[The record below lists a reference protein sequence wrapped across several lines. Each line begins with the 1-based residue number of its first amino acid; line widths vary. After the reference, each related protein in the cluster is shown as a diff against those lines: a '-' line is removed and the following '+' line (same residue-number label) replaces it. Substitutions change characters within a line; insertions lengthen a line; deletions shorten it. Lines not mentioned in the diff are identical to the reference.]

1 MGDDRYHS
9 DIEFLPP
16 PNPNDILALD
26 AIKWTYE
33 RSQTG
38 NIDPEKESIFSVY
51 DVSDEL
57 LEQYQSHFPYK
68 VAVRWQVV
76 TGDLPI
82 HYDWGT
88 SSDKYLYLTDTGGDD
103 VKTEFYSE
111 LDDDPIEG
119 GSIEGDGIDIEGRT
133 LIKTIQE
140 VPNSWFKIN
149 VKTPHRVV
157 GITRPR
163 IALIIRPSVLAFH
176 ERKGP
181 LCP

>member
-1 MGDDRYHS
+1 MGEDHYHS
-9 DIEFLPP
+9 DIKFLPP
-16 PNPNDILALD
+16 PNPHDIVALD
-26 AIKWTYE
+26 AIRAQGNICPTA
-33 RSQTG
+33 
-38 NIDPEKESIFSVY
+38 NIDPEKESIFAVY

-57 LEQYQSHFPYK
+57 LEEYQSHFPYK
-68 VAVRWQVV
+68 VAVRWQIV
-76 TGDLPI
+76 TADLPI

-119 GSIEGDGIDIEGRT
+119 GSLDIEGRT

-140 VPNSWFKIN
+140 VPNSWFRIN

>member
-16 PNPNDILALD
+16 PNPHDIVALD
-26 AIKWTYE
+26 AIRAQGNICPTA
-33 RSQTG
+33 
-38 NIDPEKESIFSVY
+38 NIDPEKESIFAVY

-68 VAVRWQVV
+68 VAVRWQIV
-76 TGDLPI
+76 TADLPI

-119 GSIEGDGIDIEGRT
+119 GSLDIEGRT

-140 VPNSWFKIN
+140 VPNSWFRIN

-163 IALIIRPSVLAFH
+163 IALIIRPTVLAFH

>member
-16 PNPNDILALD
+16 PNPHDIVALD
-26 AIKWTYE
+26 AIRAQGIICPTA
-33 RSQTG
+33 
-38 NIDPEKESIFSVY
+38 NIDPEKESIFAVY

-68 VAVRWQVV
+68 VAVRWQIV

-119 GSIEGDGIDIEGRT
+119 GSLDIEGRT

-140 VPNSWFKIN
+140 VPNSWFRIN

-163 IALIIRPSVLAFH
+163 IALIIRPTVLAFH

>member
-1 MGDDRYHS
+1 MGEDHYHS
-9 DIEFLPP
+9 DIKFLPP
-16 PNPNDILALD
+16 PNPHDIVALD
-26 AIKWTYE
+26 AIRAQGNICPTA
-33 RSQTG
+33 
-38 NIDPEKESIFSVY
+38 NIDPEKESIFAVY

-68 VAVRWQVV
+68 VAVRWQIV
-76 TGDLPI
+76 TADLPI

-119 GSIEGDGIDIEGRT
+119 GSLDIEGRT

-140 VPNSWFKIN
+140 VPNSWFRIN
-149 VKTPHRVV
+149 VKSPHRVV

>member
-1 MGDDRYHS
+1 MDEDHYHS
-9 DIEFLPP
+9 DIKFLPP
-16 PNPNDILALD
+16 PNPHDIVALD
-26 AIKWTYE
+26 AIRAQGNICPTA
-33 RSQTG
+33 
-38 NIDPEKESIFSVY
+38 NIDPEKESIFAVY

-68 VAVRWQVV
+68 VAVRWQIV
-76 TGDLPI
+76 TADLPI

-88 SSDKYLYLTDTGGDD
+88 SSDKYLYLIDTGGDD

-119 GSIEGDGIDIEGRT
+119 GSLDIEGRT

-140 VPNSWFKIN
+140 VPNSWFRIN

>member
-16 PNPNDILALD
+16 PNPHDIVALD
-26 AIKWTYE
+26 AIRAQGNICPTA
-33 RSQTG
+33 
-38 NIDPEKESIFSVY
+38 NIDPEKESIFAVY

-68 VAVRWQVV
+68 VAVRWQIV
-76 TGDLPI
+76 TADLPI

-119 GSIEGDGIDIEGRT
+119 GSLDIEGRT

-140 VPNSWFKIN
+140 VPNSWFRIN

>member
-1 MGDDRYHS
+1 MGEDHYHS
-9 DIEFLPP
+9 DIKFLPP
-16 PNPNDILALD
+16 PNPHDIVALD
-26 AIKWTYE
+26 AIRAQGNICPTA
-33 RSQTG
+33 
-38 NIDPEKESIFSVY
+38 NIDPEKESIFAVY

-68 VAVRWQVV
+68 VAVRWQIV
-76 TGDLPI
+76 TADLPI

-119 GSIEGDGIDIEGRT
+119 GSLDIEGRT

-140 VPNSWFKIN
+140 VPNSWFRIN

>member
-1 MGDDRYHS
+1 MGEDHYHS
-9 DIEFLPP
+9 DIKFLPP
-16 PNPNDILALD
+16 PNPNDIVALD
-26 AIKWTYE
+26 AIRAQGNICPTA
-33 RSQTG
+33 
-38 NIDPEKESIFSVY
+38 NIDPEKESIFAVY

-57 LEQYQSHFPYK
+57 LEEYQSHFPYK

-76 TGDLPI
+76 TADLPI

-119 GSIEGDGIDIEGRT
+119 GSLDIEGRT

-140 VPNSWFKIN
+140 VPNSWFRIN